1 MVNNGFVQTLV
12 LTAIQDLYLFR
23 RPDKLSAKVDE
34 LHKVDD

>member
-12 LTAIQDLYLFR
+12 LTAIQGLCLFH
-23 RPDKLSAKVDE
+23 RPDKLYAKVDE

>member
-12 LTAIQDLYLFR
+12 LTAIQGLYLFR